1 MKVFFFHA
9 VNVYVWLSRSIFFR
23 FSDKNE
29 SPFSFPK
36 RHFRQAL
43 NQAMVTSRANW
54 SKARKIDP
62 VSRVLILLPLADS
75 REMTHEWPAVPTWV
89 QFPPS
94 GLSTVTSL
102 ITWPDRDVS
111 QHVTRPW
118 RLSPRDQLVFWRETS
133 RPLSYR
139 RIIIIKKMYWICS
152 ELY

>member
-1 MKVFFFHA
+1 MKVFFFFHA

-62 VSRVLILLPLADS
+62 VSRVFSFYFLSPIPERWRTSDPPFRHGYSS
-75 REMTHEWPAVPTWV
+75 RPRDFQPWRH
-89 QFPPS
+89 S
-94 GLSTVTSL
+94 SRDLTVTSL
-102 ITWPDRDVS
+102 NTWLDRDVS
-111 QHVTRPW
+111 
-118 RLSPRDQLVFWRETS
+118 QLVFWRETS